1 MQEVSI
7 DDVNPELVVTDEY
20 VVSLFQENKVE
31 VTFLFRSFFTN
42 TKILREIILKILDK
56 AWIPQLWQNRFML
69 IVDELNNN
77 AIEYGSAD
85 GDLNQMRVY
94 VEKFEEWKSQIII
107 EVQDTGKWNFAK
119 SAEEMLA
126 LKEMKME
133 EWFDNH
139 KSIRGRG
146 LFMIIL
152 KLADELY
159 FKDAPNGWLIVWVK
173 KNLSI

>member
-1 MQEVSI
+1 
-7 DDVNPELVVTDEY
+7 
-20 VVSLFQENKVE
+20 
-31 VTFLFRSFFTN
+31 
-42 TKILREIILKILDK
+42 
-56 AWIPQLWQNRFML
+56 
-69 IVDELNNN
+69 
-77 AIEYGSAD
+77 
-85 GDLNQMRVY
+85 MRVF

-159 FKDAPNGWLIVWVK
+159 FKDAPNGGLIVWVK
-173 KNLSI
+173 KNIYE